1 MLKSNYDPELGVTVT
16 VRRCD
21 GTSGLASVLC
31 TSEVFYPGYI
41 HERNQRIGGICY
53 EKNSKTEF
61 ANTRSAEWAAVYAS
75 LDYWIF
81 WIYSVSDC
89 SSLYYSFCDYSVI
102 KEPVFTGVKNYVTLF
117 HDQVFLKRFKNT
129 AYMML
134 IGVPMTTFFA
144 VAVSVM
150 LNNKKLRHTGWMR
163 VVFFL
168 PTLVPTVVACLL
180 WIWVMQPE
188 TGVVNTLLG
197 YIGIKGPGWLASPT
211 WAKPAFIMMMIWTC
225 GNAIIIYLAGLQDI
239 SETLYEAAEI
249 DGASFFRETISITL
263 PLLKPT
269 ILYNMVTLVI
279 GVFQWFAEPYIMT
292 QGGPNNATMF
302 YSLYLYQNAF
312 TYFKMGYASA
322 QAWIMLIFALLIILL
337 LFKGFKFGQTD
348 E

>member
-1 MLKSNYDPELGVTVT
+1 MKKTV
-16 VRRCD
+16 
-21 GTSGLASVLC
+21 
-31 TSEVFYPGYI
+31 
-41 HERNQRIGGICY
+41 
-53 EKNSKTEF
+53 KTEF
-61 ANTRSAEWAAVYAS
+61 SEYKNSRMRMAEAKNGILFV
-75 LDYWIF
+75 LPWIIGF
-81 WIYSVSDC
+81 LGFTLYPIL

-117 HDQVFLKRFKNT
+117 HDQ
-129 AYMML
+129 
-134 IGVPMTTFFA
+134 TFI
-144 VAVSVM
+144 
-150 LNNKKLRHTGWMR
+150 KTLRHTGWMR
-163 VVFFL
+163 VVFFI

-239 SETLYEAAEI
+239 SESLYEAAEI

-292 QGGPNNATMF
+292 QGGPDNATMF

-322 QAWIMLIFALLIILL
+322 QAWIMLVVAFAIILI
-337 LFKGFKFGQTD
+337 LFKFLKFG
-348 E
+348 ESNNS